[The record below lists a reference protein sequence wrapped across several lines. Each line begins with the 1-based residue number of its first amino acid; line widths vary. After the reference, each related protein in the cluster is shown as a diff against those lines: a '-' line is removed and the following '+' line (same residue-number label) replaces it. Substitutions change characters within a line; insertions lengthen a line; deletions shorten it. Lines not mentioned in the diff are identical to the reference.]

1 MPWSLKQHPGRT
13 DLRAWAGTAAWER
26 GQQYANAGRVVHLDT
41 DREQIIA
48 QVQGSEVYEVRFWLR
63 GNQLQ
68 YSCSCPAAAEGAFC
82 KHCVAVGLVCAAEIG
97 D

>member
-1 MPWSLKQHPGRT
+1 MTWSLKQHLDRT
-13 DLRAWAGTAAWER
+13 DLRARAGTAAWER
-26 GQQYANAGRVVHLDT
+26 GQQYATAGRVVHPAA

-48 QVQGSEVYEVRFWLR
+48 QVQGEAVYEVRFWLR

-82 KHCVAVGLVCAAEIG
+82 KHCVAVGLVCAAAPAN
-97 D
+97 